1 MTALLV
7 LVHWLHLL
15 ALALWIG
22 GLAGLAIVLREGRR
36 VHPEDVALLEPARR
50 RTRAMLW
57 WAVIALMVTLA
68 AEIGLRTL
76 ATTAHVD
83 AAFTTSLRTLLF
95 GTRYGKASVA
105 QWLVLV
111 ASLWTVDELGR
122 APVAAAAGLTQRRG
136 HALGIVA
143 GPPWRPHLA
152 ISPRAW
158 LRSALLLAAAL
169 LVCTAVAGPYGGAP
183 LPAIID
189 ALHLGATM
197 LWLGGTIVIALA
209 VTPFVSLVGYARQ
222 PLALLAVLDRFTPAA
237 LVGVVVLVLTELW
250 ESAHTPPA
258 PGSFFSTLAGR
269 TPALMALVLAIMVAT
284 SAWGLLVL
292 RPRIRRLTIRA
303 RRDARAALQA
313 AAALTAERRLLWVN
327 PVLAVLALLLSA
339 LADAA
344 PNHVSTAASAHWPLT
359 LRTKTGSLTVTLRV
373 RPDAVGPNIFD
384 VYVSRRSVAI
394 RGAQVVILAR
404 SLQMRGMDPLP
415 VVAAE
420 LGGGHYHG
428 RGLLTMGGRWRLHVS
443 VRRGAAVAAA
453 DATVAAA
460 PLRAPVSVVV
470 PAPGRS
476 TEAQTPAPG
485 SWQHLGP
492 GVITYAVLVDPRNHA
507 RLYAGTVAGVYR
519 SPDGG
524 AHWTDASTGL
534 SGSARAVWSLAV
546 LADGSLLVATGAG
559 VYRSTDGGVRWR
571 AAGPS
576 TRAIYTLATHMAGH
590 IVLLAGGD
598 SGIYRSDDLGAHWR
612 HVYNTGAAAVTSL
625 AWPAVR
631 PTLVVAGIDPSAQP
645 VAVSADGGTTWHT
658 ATRGL
663 VALPGMM
670 SVAVAPGAHDI
681 YAGSMGRGAFELP
694 GLSGTWQ
701 GRNDGLPGL
710 ATGDAH
716 IGSFAFDPVDPRIL
730 YVATNF
736 GVYTSSDAGRHWARF
751 GRGLRG
757 DAMVVTTLA
766 LVNGP
771 QPILYAATAA
781 GLYRLP
787 LPGGRR

>member
-1 MTALLV
+1 
-7 LVHWLHLL
+7 
-15 ALALWIG
+15 
-22 GLAGLAIVLREGRR
+22 
-36 VHPEDVALLEPARR
+36 
-50 RTRAMLW
+50 
-57 WAVIALMVTLA
+57 
-68 AEIGLRTL
+68 
-76 ATTAHVD
+76 
-83 AAFTTSLRTLLF
+83 
-95 GTRYGKASVA
+95 
-105 QWLVLV
+105 
-111 ASLWTVDELGR
+111 
-122 APVAAAAGLTQRRG
+122 
-136 HALGIVA
+136 
-143 GPPWRPHLA
+143 
-152 ISPRAW
+152 
-158 LRSALLLAAAL
+158 
-169 LVCTAVAGPYGGAP
+169 
-183 LPAIID
+183 
-189 ALHLGATM
+189 
-197 LWLGGTIVIALA
+197 
-209 VTPFVSLVGYARQ
+209 
-222 PLALLAVLDRFTPAA
+222 
-237 LVGVVVLVLTELW
+237 
-250 ESAHTPPA
+250 
-258 PGSFFSTLAGR
+258 
-269 TPALMALVLAIMVAT
+269 
-284 SAWGLLVL
+284 
-292 RPRIRRLTIRA
+292 
-303 RRDARAALQA
+303 
-313 AAALTAERRLLWVN
+313 
-327 PVLAVLALLLSA
+327 
-339 LADAA
+339 
-344 PNHVSTAASAHWPLT
+344 
-359 LRTKTGSLTVTLRV
+359 
-373 RPDAVGPNIFD
+373 
-384 VYVSRRSVAI
+384 
-394 RGAQVVILAR
+394 
-404 SLQMRGMDPLP
+404 MDPLP
-415 VVAAE
+415 VAAAE

-460 PLRAPVSVVV
+460 PLRAPAAAR
-470 PAPGRS
+470 PTGAR
-476 TEAQTPAPG
+476 TPAPG

-492 GVITYAVLVDPRNHA
+492 GVITYAVVVDPRNHA

-546 LADGSLLVATGAG
+546 LADGSLLAATGAG
-559 VYRSTDGGVRWR
+559 VYRSTDGGVHWR
-571 AAGPS
+571 GAGLS

-612 HVYNTGAAAVTSL
+612 HIYNTGAAAVTSL

-694 GLSGTWQ
+694 GLSGSWQ

-716 IGSFAFDPVDPRIL
+716 IGSFAFDPADPRIL

-771 QPILYAATAA
+771 HPILYAATAA
-781 GLYRLP
+781 GLYRIATS
-787 LPGGRR
+787 